1 MGYRE
6 EKHFSKR
13 EQPVQITNARSHLML
28 GCEMSSVAA
37 GELMLKEEVLKE
49 KVILIM

>member
-1 MGYRE
+1 MGYLG
-6 EKHFSKR
+6 EKHLSKR
-13 EQPVQITNARSHLML
+13 EQPVQNTNAWSHLMV